1 MSGKH
6 LQTFLWRALFYTITI
21 LNSTPNCDSKMNE
34 WLRFYW
40 IPSNLFQQ
48 AERLTDKTWQD
59 KQNLTISWK
68 KLQKISSPLWYNMY
82 KCQIGWQVLI
92 RIIKFK
98 LQKFVNLNEINH
110 VCFSW
115 HCQTARHCKSLPDNY
130 WALDTWK
137 FIFKHKPLEE

>member
-98 LQKFVNLNEINH
+98 LQRFVNLNEINH
-110 VCFSW
+110 VFLD
-115 HCQTARHCKSLPDNY
+115 TARHCTPLPDNY
-130 WALDTWK
+130 WGTWK
-137 FIFKHKPLEE
+137 LIFKYRCLKK